1 MTNAVIGFIAGV
13 LLVVLLNPMVLST
26 SRMQAM
32 VMLIVTIGTAVAWV
46 RNATRRTKDEPRH

>member
-1 MTNAVIGFIAGV
+1 MKQYAMGLGTGV

-32 VMLIVTIGTAVAWV
+32 VMLVVTLGAAFWWI
-46 RNATRRTKDEPRH
+46 RNAIRRPEKVAKK